1 MKYLFTMER
10 KERINQVF
18 TYLQDHG
25 RIRTHKDL
33 ADAIGSTSPNISKML
48 KGDPRVLTDNI
59 CRRIHEKFKFIS
71 DKWLINGTGEMV
83 IKDKSNLATEQI
95 PVPDYSSLIN
105 ATLAAKDETIA
116 SLKRELELKD
126 EIVTVL
132 KRQLSE
138 VKEQLLGSISSQE
151 LQRKKDE
158 KR

>member
-1 MKYLFTMER
+1 MER

-18 TYLQDHG
+18 KYLRDHG
-25 RIRTHKDL
+25 YIHNQRDL

-48 KGDPRVLTDNI
+48 NGDPKVLTDNI
-59 CRRIHEKFKFIS
+59 CRRIQENLNIIS
-71 DKWLINGTGEMV
+71 AEWLINGTGEMV

-151 LQRKKDE
+151 LQRNKDE